1 MVEYPADWNA
11 KEFGDLGKIV
21 GGGTPSTQVSS
32 YWDGSINWF
41 TPGEILETEKY
52 STNSKRTITEAG
64 LNNSPA
70 KLLPVGAVLLTTRAS
85 IGLTS
90 LLAVPAATNQ
100 GFQSVVVNEDND
112 REYVYYLIGVLK
124 SEMQSRASGSTFLE
138 ISPKQLKT
146 IPVVVPPLPEQK
158 RIAAVLSNA
167 DKLIANVEKRI
178 AKKRAIKQGAMQELL
193 RKVQGES
200 GSLGYFE
207 TRGYLKLYRG
217 KVISKLDVLGN
228 PGIFPIYS
236 SSVTNEG
243 LMGKYG
249 LHMFDEELISWSIDG
264 GGNFFYRP
272 KHKFSV
278 TNVCGYMRVDTNK
291 IDYRFFSYELQ
302 HLHSFKQFDYQTKAH
317 PSVIRKEYIVVVPEL
332 AEQRAIA
339 KVLSGMDAEIANLE
353 RKLEKLKLMKQ
364 GMMQDLL
371 TGKVRLK

>member
-207 TRGYLKLYRG
+207 TRGYLKL
-217 KVISKLDVLGN
+217 
-228 PGIFPIYS
+228 
-236 SSVTNEG
+236 
-243 LMGKYG
+243 
-249 LHMFDEELISWSIDG
+249 
-264 GGNFFYRP
+264 
-272 KHKFSV
+272 
-278 TNVCGYMRVDTNK
+278 
-291 IDYRFFSYELQ
+291 
-302 HLHSFKQFDYQTKAH
+302 
-317 PSVIRKEYIVVVPEL
+317 
-332 AEQRAIA
+332 
-339 KVLSGMDAEIANLE
+339 
-353 RKLEKLKLMKQ
+353 
-364 GMMQDLL
+364 
-371 TGKVRLK
+371 